1 MGRFC
6 LVLMLAASLGCA
18 APASETPPEPSPDY
32 LAEIRQWQV
41 ERLEKLRS
49 PDGWVALAGLY
60 WLEDGENAFGSDES
74 LPIVFARDDVPAK
87 AGALVFDGAQ
97 VRLELF
103 PGTRV
108 TIEGEPVESGRVLK
122 NDNEPSTDVLELGSF
137 RFYVIKRD
145 DRIGVRVRDLEN
157 PKLTTIDD
165 TEFFPVDPRFKVEGT
180 FTPYETPRTIDVAN
194 VLGMKEETEVFGEV
208 EFDLNGKGYSLIP
221 LSKNPSENSYWF
233 SIRDT
238 TTGKGTYGA
247 GRYVSA
253 SYEGDQVTIDFNR
266 TYNPPCAVT
275 EFATCPLPPRDNWLS
290 VAITAGEKY
299 SAVH

>member
-6 LVLMLAASLGCA
+6 LVLLLVAGLGCA
-18 APASETPPEPSPDY
+18 APASVPSPEPMPEY
-32 LAEIRQWQV
+32 LAEIREWQAG
-41 ERLEKLRS
+41 RLERLRS
-49 PDGWVALAGLY
+49 PDGWVALSGLY
-60 WLEDGENAFGSDES
+60 WLEEGDNPFGSDES

-87 AGALVFDGAQ
+87 AGTLVFDGTQ
-97 VRLELF
+97 VRLDLS

-137 RFYVIKRD
+137 RYYVIKRD
-145 DRIGVRVRDLEN
+145 DRIGLRVRDLEN

-180 FTPYETPRTIDVAN
+180 FKPYDTPRTITVAN
-194 VLGMKEETEVFGEV
+194 VLGMKEEAEVFGVV
-208 EFDLNGKGYSLIP
+208 EFDLDGRKYSLIP
-221 LSKNPSENSYWF
+221 SIDDPAKETYWF
-233 SIRDT
+233 LIRDST
-238 TTGKGTYGA
+238 SGKQTYGA
-247 GRYVSA
+247 GRYVYA
-253 SYEGDQVTIDFNR
+253 TNTDGQVTIDFNR
-266 TYNPPCAVT
+266 SYNPPCAVT